1 MPTAFHDSKAP
12 SPTDARAT
20 ATERP
25 PVATV
30 WPLLSGALASAS
42 FVGMDTTIKTLADR
56 HDALELT
63 FFRFASG
70 SVFALLLW
78 LKMRSPMPVRNQWHM
93 LGLRCVLLLASLLS
107 YFHALTLLPLAQAV
121 AMSYTAPIFVSLL
134 AMLVLGERP
143 TRWIW
148 GAMAFGLA
156 GVGASVWPE
165 LQRAGDAGSTG
176 RLEGLAAASF
186 AALAFSGVMV
196 LARHQAQ
203 RDSMW
208 TILLLQNLLPAAV
221 LALPASLSWT
231 PVALSDI
238 GAIALVGLFAT
249 VGLLALTWAFSHLEA
264 SRVAPLEY
272 TGFVWAATLGYF
284 VLGEVPGATTLMS
297 AGLIVGGCLLL
308 VRR

>member
-1 MPTAFHDSKAP
+1 MSAASPDSTPARPAAAPTGLIP
-12 SPTDARAT
+12 RA
-20 ATERP
+20 
-25 PVATV
+25 PVAPV

-42 FVGMDTTIKTLADR
+42 FVGMDTTIKTLADT

-78 LKMRSPMPVRNQWHM
+78 LRMRSPMPARDQWRMH
-93 LGLRCVLLLASLLS
+93 GLRCVLLLASLVS

-143 TRWIW
+143 TPWIW

-156 GVGASVWPE
+156 GVGVSLWPE
-165 LQRAGDAGSTG
+165 LQRVGEAGSAD

-208 TILLLQNLLPAAV
+208 TILLLQNLLPTAV
-221 LALPASLSWT
+221 LAVPVSLSWT
-231 PVALSDI
+231 PVAAADL
-238 GAIALVGLFAT
+238 GAIVLVGAFAT

-272 TGFVWAATLGYF
+272 TGFVWAGALGF
-284 VLGEVPGATTLMS
+284 LVLGEVPSATTLAS

-308 VRR
+308 LRR